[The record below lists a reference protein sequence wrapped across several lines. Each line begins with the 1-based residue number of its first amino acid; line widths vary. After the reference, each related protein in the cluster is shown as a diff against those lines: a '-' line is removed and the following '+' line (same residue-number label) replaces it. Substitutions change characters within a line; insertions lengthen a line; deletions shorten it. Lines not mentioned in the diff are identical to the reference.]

1 MGEARRRKKLD
12 PNWGKQNKAKNKVE
26 VKNTTSESNANPVNS
41 SSSLIE
47 YVKENTALKGR
58 GYLVCMQGKCLYYG
72 KEDYVGDEDA
82 LLKEYVST
90 YKMDTEV
97 VLVRQL
103 VPNEALFGTEIVPLE
118 SLSDLDK

>member
-1 MGEARRRKKLD
+1 MGEARRRKNLD
-12 PNWGKQNKAKNKVE
+12 PNWGKQNRGRKKVE
-26 VKNTTSESNANPVNS
+26 VRDSTEQSNPNPVNS

-103 VPNEALFGTEIVPLE
+103 VANEALFGTEIVPLE